1 MADKRN
7 IRVAL
12 VTDGIM
18 PYVVGGMQKHSYYL
32 AKYFAKQQVYVDLF
46 HYNQSKLDIAALDIF
61 TEAEKKYITGYV
73 VNFPP
78 PARFPGHYVY
88 ESYKYSEAIF
98 SLIKDKLHTYD
109 FIYTKGFAGW
119 KLIAEKH
126 RGNIQCCPIGVKFHG
141 YEMYQVA
148 PDLKIKLQ
156 HLLLRPFVK
165 KISRQADRVF
175 SYGGKITGLIRQL
188 GVPEDHIIVLPSGIE
203 NNYISA
209 EPSPKHEPVKFV
221 FVGRYERRK
230 GIEELNKA
238 IVSLSAKQP
247 IHISFIGPVPDDK
260 KIQGP
265 AVTYYGEIR
274 DAAEINRILK
284 QHDVLVCPSWS
295 EGFPNVILEAMA
307 AGLAVIAT
315 DVGAVSSLVG
325 SDNGILIEPHQ
336 QAALEQAITAMQ
348 HEPNLQ
354 AMKARSLQKIRD
366 TFNWDQIIVQ
376 LIDAIS
382 HAS

>member
-1 MADKRN
+1 MAERN
-7 IRVAL
+7 TRIAL

-46 HYNQSKLDIAALDIF
+46 HYNHSNLDIAALDVF
-61 TEAEKKYITGYV
+61 SEEEKKYITGYV
-73 VNFPP
+73 VDFPP
-78 PARFPGHYVY
+78 PGRLPGHYVR
-88 ESYKYSEAIF
+88 ESYRYSEAIF
-98 SLIKDKLHTYD
+98 ERIKDKLPTYD

-119 KLIAEKH
+119 KLISEKH
-126 RGNIQCCPIGVKFHG
+126 CGRINCCPIGVKFHG

-165 KISRQADRVF
+165 KLSRQADKVF

-188 GVPEDHIIVLPSGIE
+188 GVPEKNIIVLPSGIE
-203 NNYISA
+203 NSYISSEA
-209 EPSPKHEPVKFV
+209 SPNNEPVKFV
-221 FVGRYERRK
+221 FIGRYERRK

-238 IVSLSAKQP
+238 IMSLSLKQP
-247 IHISFIGPVPDDK
+247 VHISFIGPVPGDK
-260 KIQGP
+260 KIERES
-265 AVTYYGEIR
+265 VTYYGEIR
-274 DAAEINRILK
+274 NATEINRILK
-284 QHDVLVCPSWS
+284 QHDVLICPSWS

-307 AGLAVIAT
+307 AGLAIIAT

-325 SDNGILIEPHQ
+325 SDNGVLIEPHN
-336 QAALEQAITAMQ
+336 QASLEQAIIAMQ
-348 HEPNLQ
+348 NETGLQ
-354 AMKARSLQKIRD
+354 SMKQSSLQKIRHS
-366 TFNWDQIIVQ
+366 FNWDQIIIK

-382 HAS
+382 HPA